1 MEGWGVS
8 APLFGLALYESAA
21 VPSGQIIRAGN
32 RLYVSSAADR
42 WRLIA
47 AVHAAGVKALTRS
60 IADRLARME
69 ATAAA
74 MALRLDPKDT
84 P

>member
-1 MEGWGVS
+1 MS
-8 APLFGLALYESAA
+8 APFFGVALYESAA

-32 RLYVSSAADR
+32 RIYVPSAADR

-47 AVHAAGVKALTRS
+47 AVHGRRVADGLRS

-74 MALRLDPKDT
+74 MAATLNPKEH

>member
-8 APLFGLALYESAA
+8 APFFGVALYESAA
-21 VPSGQIIRAGN
+21 VPSGQIIRAGD
-32 RLYVSSAADR
+32 RIYVSSATR

-47 AVHAAGVKALTRS
+47 ATHAAVVKALTRS

-74 MALRLDPKDT
+74 MASTLDPKDT